1 MKTLVT
7 LAHPSKVLLDSSKI
21 VLPVYWRSH
30 AVVQVEIVSDSF
42 IHLFIHY
49 QLTDFS

>member
-7 LAHPSKVLLDSSKI
+7 LAHPSEVLLDISEI

-30 AVVQVEIVSDSF
+30 AVVQVEFYSF
-42 IHLFIHY
+42 IYSVSVVEKFELV
-49 QLTDFS
+49 